1 MHLTG
6 RRAGG
11 ACRYNILEMEE
22 RALPCDPTYPGLPSI
37 LGFVY
42 LYELLYIEHQIM
54 LDRLEYGHIYDQC

>member
-11 ACRYNILEMEE
+11 ACRYNILEIEE
-22 RALPCDPTYPGLPSI
+22 RALPYNRTYRGLPSI

-54 LDRLEYGHIYDQC
+54 LDPLEYGHIYDQC